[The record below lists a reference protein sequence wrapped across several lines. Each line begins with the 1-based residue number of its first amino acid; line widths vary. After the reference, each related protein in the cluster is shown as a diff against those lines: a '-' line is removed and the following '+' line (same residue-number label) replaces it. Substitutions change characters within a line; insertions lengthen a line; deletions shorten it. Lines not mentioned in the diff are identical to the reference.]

1 MLEFKNS
8 IPLFSDL
15 KNDALRERYV
25 YCIYTTDK
33 HVLFSDPVEIFF
45 SDTIFFSSVL
55 LLNFVSSL
63 RHKMFCSVIVL
74 NFFFSSQT
82 QNFLFS

>member
-33 HVLFSDPVEIFF
+33 HVLSSDPVEIFF
-45 SDTIFFSSVL
+45 SDTIFLVQYS
-55 LLNFVSSL
+55 
-63 RHKMFCSVIVL
+63 C
-74 NFFFSSQT
+74 
-82 QNFLFS
+82 